1 MIHTEVDSL
10 FFQHIGTIENA
21 FSSLGNSQPD
31 LARYRRITNSLHQLY
46 LALIHP
52 PENRLDDKNLV
63 IIPDGELAKIP
74 FDALLTSPVVNE
86 NRINFAALSYLLYQ
100 YRISYA
106 YSASLL
112 CRNRGN
118 DFIPKHIYAFA
129 PSYGSGTE
137 DQTRAGFGNLQAIFQ
152 EIEGIGKWFSQ
163 CQFISGQQASKR
175 SFRSVSRDNAILH
188 LAMHA
193 SVNKDNHNHS
203 YLAFSNQDSMLY
215 DSRLYNYEISLM
227 DIRSPLVVLSA
238 CNTGDGAIIR
248 GEGTMSLHRGFLLAG
263 VPSVVHT
270 LWSVEDASSA
280 RIMENFYKYL
290 AEGKDKRE
298 ALHLAKIEYIKT
310 MPPTLVNPYFWSGY
324 ALSGDYSQINQPG
337 FFQNIYCITAL
348 VLFSVFFML
357 YFCSRQSSLRR
368 RFAAFSR

>member
-10 FFQHIGTIENA
+10 FFQHIGTIEDA

-31 LARYRRITNSLHQLY
+31 LDSYHLITNSLHQLY
-46 LALIHP
+46 LALIQP
-52 PENRLDDKNLV
+52 LGTQLDDKNLV
-63 IIPDGELAKIP
+63 IVPDGELAKIP
-74 FDALLTSPVVNE
+74 FDALLTSPVVNK
-86 NRINFAALSYLLYQ
+86 NRINFAALPYLLYQ
-100 YRISYA
+100 YRISYT

-112 CRNRGN
+112 CRNREN
-118 DFIPKHIYAFA
+118 EFIPKHIYAFA
-129 PSYGSGTE
+129 PSYGSGPE

-193 SVNKDNHNHS
+193 TVNEDNHNYS
-203 YLAFSNQDSMLY
+203 YLAFSEHDSISH

-227 DIRSPLVVLSA
+227 DIKSPLVVLSA
-238 CNTGDGAIIR
+238 CNTGDGAIIQ
-248 GEGTMSLHRGFLLAG
+248 GEGAMSLHRGFLLAG

-270 LWSVEDASSA
+270 LWSIEDASSA

-324 ALSGDYSQINQPG
+324 ALSGDYSKINRTGQYHITWITITLISLIAILL
-337 FFQNIYCITAL
+337 IY
-348 VLFSVFFML
+348 
-357 YFCSRQSSLRR
+357 YRYRSSLRR
-368 RFAAFSR
+368 RFCDFFR